1 MPALRQRLAAAANI
15 IIESNSVMK
24 FLRPDIYLSVLAYA
38 TADFKASA
46 REFLDLADA
55 LLINRSAGSPAWE
68 NVSLKPA
75 QDKPVFSFSPPQYV
89 TPELIAWLRHRLS
102 LAA

>member
-1 MPALRQRLAAAANI
+1 MDVPVIAIVDDDPSIRRSLHRLVQSAG
-15 IIESNSVMK
+15 
-24 FLRPDIYLSVLAYA
+24 YA
-38 TADFKASA
+38 VETFASA

-68 NVSLKPA
+68 NISLKPA

-89 TPELIAWLRHRLS
+89 TPELIAWLKHRLS